1 MYNFRIEAKRI
12 PVKIN
17 SNLSL
22 YEACKKTVGINGGI
36 VVSNGKLVAFYCSH
50 SGLVKVGFGAN
61 ETERK
66 TVSNFLLGV

>member
-1 MYNFRIEAKRI
+1 MYHFRIEFKKI

-22 YEACKKTVGINGGI
+22 YEACKKTVGIDGGV
-36 VVSNGKLVAFYCSH
+36 VVSNGKLIAFYCSY
-50 SGLVKVGFGAN
+50 SSMVKVGFGAN

-66 TVSNFLLGV
+66 EVNNFLL